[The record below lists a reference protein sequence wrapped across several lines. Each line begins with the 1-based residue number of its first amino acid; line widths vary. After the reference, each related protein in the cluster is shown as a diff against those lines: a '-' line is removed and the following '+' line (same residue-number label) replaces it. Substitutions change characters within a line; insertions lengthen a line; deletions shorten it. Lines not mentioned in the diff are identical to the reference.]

1 MHVNTEDNR
10 KLGPK
15 IFWQRL
21 LARKENNARD
31 AVTKAVGRRGYFQS
45 EGRTEGRT
53 ALILELGG
61 LASLFLAAE
70 TVGLM
75 NKVYNIGNKK
85 RSRVGCWADKES
97 APLLV
102 GVLGQRRCKN
112 TR

>member
-31 AVTKAVGRRGYFQS
+31 AVTKADGERERGYFQS

-61 LASLFLAAE
+61 LASLFF
-70 TVGLM
+70 G
-75 NKVYNIGNKK
+75 
-85 RSRVGCWADKES
+85 S
-97 APLLV
+97 
-102 GVLGQRRCKN
+102 
-112 TR
+112 

>member
-1 MHVNTEDNR
+1 MQSR
-10 KLGPK
+10 K
-15 IFWQRL
+15 
-21 LARKENNARD
+21 
-31 AVTKAVGRRGYFQS
+31 RRGYFQS

-85 RSRVGCWADKES
+85 RSRVAAAG
-97 APLLV
+97 
-102 GVLGQRRCKN
+102 RTKN
-112 TR
+112 LPY